1 MQPSI
6 VEQVTVQL
14 SCACSLQVVTQL
26 LVEVVVQGAVM
37 QPPGSDPSLV
47 GQWAGVG
54 GCFCE
59 WGGGH
64 HHRTSMNSAHLLR
77 MTERGHMNRVGSGGP
92 KLL

>member
-1 MQPSI
+1 M
-6 VEQVTVQL
+6 
-14 SCACSLQVVTQL
+14 
-26 LVEVVVQGAVM
+26 QGAVM

-47 GQWAGVG
+47 GQLSGQGWVAASVNG
-54 GCFCE
+54 
-59 WGGGH
+59 GGGH